1 MASFKTI
8 TLSNNIYMVFNLI
21 SLMPL
26 EIKEIIY
33 YYISDKV
40 KSNLTKKLFIK
51 YYEEKRKTIPFY
63 NSYIRYLIRN
73 NHEFIFNLNIN
84 INRSHWFNL
93 KNWKYDNKI
102 YSSYITYLKQYA
114 NKQNK
119 NKMYQ
124 IIKSIE
130 TKRK

>member
-1 MASFKTI
+1 
-8 TLSNNIYMVFNLI
+8 
-21 SLMPL
+21 MPL
-26 EIKEIIY
+26 EIKEIVY
-33 YYISDKV
+33 YYIPDNV
-40 KSNLTKKLFIK
+40 TSNFTKKSFIE
-51 YYEEKRKTIPFY
+51 YYEKKRKIIPYY

-73 NHEFIFNLNIN
+73 NHEFIFNLNLEIN
-84 INRSHWFNL
+84 SKHWFNL
-93 KNWKYDNKI
+93 KYWKYENKI
-102 YSSYITYLKQYA
+102 YSSYLTYLKQYT